1 MAGSF
6 IKKASFFLLL
16 LLLFPLAAGA
26 VEEDKPLLDSVAG
39 GAVVAIA
46 QATPLTPTPITIPIT
61 VMPTLTATV
70 NATPTPEPPGTAK
83 PDHPER
89 EAALATL
96 EQLGAPTVAQSA
108 GDISSSRT
116 PTVTDLPTSTILELP
131 ILSPTPSLLNTN
143 SEAVP
148 ALSPPLELTEVA
160 TSQDVFTQSR
170 PAADARRDGIVLL
183 IVSGA
188 LLVALYVSM
197 SRNLKSRDFSKYRHM
212 LR

>member
-1 MAGSF
+1 MAGRF
-6 IKKASFFLLL
+6 KKKASFLLLL

-26 VEEDKPLLDSVAG
+26 VEDKPLLDSVAG

-46 QATPLTPTPITIPIT
+46 QVTPLTPTPITIPIT

-96 EQLGAPTVAQSA
+96 EQLGAPTVTQSA

-116 PTVTDLPTSTILELP
+116 PTVTDLPTSTILGLP
-131 ILSPTPSLLNTN
+131 ILSPTLSLLNTN

-148 ALSPPLELTEVA
+148 ALNPLLELPEVA
-160 TSQDVFTQSR
+160 TSQDGFTQSR

-183 IVSGA
+183 ILSGA

-197 SRNLKSRDFSKYRHM
+197 SRNLKSRHFSKYRN
-212 LR
+212 

>member
-6 IKKASFFLLL
+6 IKKVSFFLLL

-46 QATPLTPTPITIPIT
+46 QVTPLTPTPITIPIT
-61 VMPTLTATV
+61 VMPALTATV
-70 NATPTPEPPGTAK
+70 NATPTPEPPGSAK

-89 EAALATL
+89 EAAVATL
-96 EQLGAPTVAQSA
+96 EQLGAPTVTQSA

-116 PTVTDLPTSTILELP
+116 PTVADLPTSTISGLP

-143 SEAVP
+143 SEVVP
-148 ALSPPLELTEVA
+148 ALNPLLELTEVA
-160 TSQDVFTQSR
+160 TNQDGFTQSR

-197 SRNLKSRDFSKYRHM
+197 SRNLKSRDFSKYRN
-212 LR
+212 